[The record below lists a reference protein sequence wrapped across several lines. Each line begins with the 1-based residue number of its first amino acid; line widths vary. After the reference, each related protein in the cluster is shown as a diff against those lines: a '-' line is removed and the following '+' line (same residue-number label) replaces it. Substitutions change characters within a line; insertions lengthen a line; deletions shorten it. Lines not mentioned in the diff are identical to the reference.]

1 MKKDYYIEKGNT
13 RNNKTKKLSNMS
25 ECKKLSCLLLLSLGL
40 FFAQEMK
47 AQDVAVKTNLVYDAT
62 ANVNAGVEVGLAP
75 KWTIDLSGNF
85 NGWNMSHDRKWKHWF
100 VQPELR
106 YWFCDRFAGHFLG
119 MHLHGG
125 QYNVGGLKN
134 SISFLGTDF
143 SRLGD
148 SRFQGWFAGAG
159 LAYGYT
165 WVLGKHWNL
174 EAEIGFGYSYT
185 KYDRFEC
192 AGCGRKVEEDKDHHY
207 VGPTKAA
214 INLVY
219 VF

>member
-1 MKKDYYIEKGNT
+1 MNG
-13 RNNKTKKLSNMS
+13 L
-25 ECKKLSCLLLLSLGL
+25 KKLSCLLLLTLGL
-40 FFAQEMK
+40 FLTQGMSAQN
-47 AQDVAVKTNLVYDAT
+47 VAVKTNLVYDVA
-62 ANVNAGVEVGLAP
+62 ANVNAGIEFGLAP
-75 KWTIDLSGNF
+75 KWTVDVSGNF
-85 NGWNMSHDRKWKHWF
+85 NAWDMSHNRKWKHWL

-106 YWFCDRFAGHFLG
+106 YWFCDRVAGHFLG

-134 SISFLGTDF
+134 SMSFLGTDF
-143 SRLGD
+143 SKLSDNRY
-148 SRFQGWFAGAG
+148 QGWFTGVG

-165 WVLGKHWNL
+165 WMLGEHWNL
-174 EAEIGFGYSYT
+174 EAEIGLGYSYT

-192 AGCGRKVEEDKDHHY
+192 VGCGKKIEEDKSHHY

>member
-1 MKKDYYIEKGNT
+1 MNG
-13 RNNKTKKLSNMS
+13 L
-25 ECKKLSCLLLLSLGL
+25 KKLSCLLLLTLGL
-40 FFAQEMK
+40 SLTQGMSAQN
-47 AQDVAVKTNLVYDAT
+47 VAVKTNLVYDVA
-62 ANVNAGVEVGLAP
+62 ANVNAGIEFGLAP
-75 KWTIDLSGNF
+75 KWTVDVSGNF
-85 NGWNMSHDRKWKHWF
+85 NAWDMSHNRKWKHWL

-134 SISFLGTDF
+134 SMSFLGTDF
-143 SRLGD
+143 SKLSDNRY
-148 SRFQGWFAGAG
+148 QGWFTGVG

-165 WVLGKHWNL
+165 WMLGEHWNL
-174 EAEIGFGYSYT
+174 EAEIGLGYSYT

-192 AGCGRKVEEDKDHHY
+192 VGCGKKIEEDKSHHY

>member
-1 MKKDYYIEKGNT
+1 MNGLKKI
-13 RNNKTKKLSNMS
+13 
-25 ECKKLSCLLLLSLGL
+25 SCLLLLTLGL
-40 FFAQEMK
+40 FLTQGMSAQN
-47 AQDVAVKTNLVYDAT
+47 VAVKTNLVYDVA
-62 ANVNAGVEVGLAP
+62 ANVNAGIEFGLAP
-75 KWTIDLSGNF
+75 KWTVDVSGNF
-85 NGWNMSHDRKWKHWF
+85 NAWNMSHNRKWKHWL

-134 SISFLGTDF
+134 SMSFLGTDF
-143 SRLGD
+143 SKLSDNRY
-148 SRFQGWFAGAG
+148 QGWFTGVG

-165 WVLGKHWNL
+165 WMLGEHWNL
-174 EAEIGFGYSYT
+174 EAEIGLGYSYT

-192 AGCGRKVEEDKDHHY
+192 VGCGKKIEEDKSHHY